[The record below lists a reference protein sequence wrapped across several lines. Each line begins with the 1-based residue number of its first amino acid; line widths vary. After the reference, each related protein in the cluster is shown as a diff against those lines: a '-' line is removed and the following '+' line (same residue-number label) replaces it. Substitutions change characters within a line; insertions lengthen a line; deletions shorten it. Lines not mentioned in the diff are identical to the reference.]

1 MKKYPCIL
9 QHDEEDCG
17 PAAIASIAKFFGKN
31 FTLSRIR
38 ELTGTGQFGTNLL
51 GLKRGAEALGF
62 HSRALKV
69 SSTNIDQKL
78 QFLPAIIHWTG
89 NHFVVLFG
97 KHRGK
102 YVVADPGAGL
112 LYLTPKELERGWKTE
127 IILFLTPDVTKFY
140 DQPNE
145 KIGGLNRFL
154 KRIIPYKNILT
165 EVLFINIVIGLL
177 ALASPLLIQFLTDDV
192 LVRGDSQ
199 MLTRMAIAVLV
210 MGLVSSTGQLVQSW
224 LIGWFSQKIQLGL
237 MMEFGKKI
245 LGLPISYYEQRRSG
259 EIVSRLD
266 DISDINQLVAQV
278 VVSLPS
284 QFFMAVVSL
293 GLMFYYSPK
302 LTGISLVNA
311 FLMTLTTIILQPT
324 LEQKTRDLMIL
335 DAENQGI
342 LVETFKGALSLKT
355 TGAEPDFWEELQSR
369 FNRLANLI
377 LDTLKIGIVNNVFS
391 DFVATA
397 AGIALLW
404 YGSSLVISQQI
415 TIGQLLAFHSMS
427 QHLTSF
433 IGTVIELVD
442 ELARVKTSTQR
453 LTEII
458 DTTSET
464 KNNAEKAWV
473 SIDPT
478 KDIICQNITFHH
490 VGRVNLL
497 NNFSLKIPG
506 GKVTALIGKSGCG
519 KSTLVKL
526 IAGLYPLEL
535 KTSQHNSFGQISFG
549 DYNLKD
555 LSLDCL
561 REQVILVPQDTHFW
575 SRSIFENFRL
585 GNPHVSH
592 EEIFKACKITGAHQ
606 FISQLPNSYLTVLG
620 EFGASLS
627 GGQKQRLAIARA
639 LIKNPPIL
647 ILDESTG
654 ALDSESEAQILDNIF
669 AHRQKKTTIIISHR
683 EQVFLKADWIIKL
696 NHGQLETETKPEHLF
711 KTNHLSNNHSN

>member
-17 PAAIASIAKFFGKN
+17 PAALASIAKFFGRN

-38 ELTGTGQFGTNLL
+38 ELTGTGQFGTTLL

-62 HSRALKV
+62 YSRALKV
-69 SSTNIDQKL
+69 SPTNIHQRL
-78 QFLPAIIHWTG
+78 QCLPAIIHWQG

-97 KHRGK
+97 KHHRK

-127 IILFLTPDVTKFY
+127 IILSLTPDVTFY
-140 DQPNE
+140 DQPND

-154 KRIIPYKNILT
+154 KRILPYKGILI

-210 MGLVSSTGQLVQSW
+210 MGLVSSIGQLVQSL
-224 LIGWFSQKIQLGL
+224 LIGWFSQKVQLGL

-245 LGLPISYYEQRRSG
+245 LSLPLSYYEQRRSG

-302 LTGISLVNA
+302 LTGISILNA
-311 FLMTLTTIILQPT
+311 FLMTLTTIFLQPT
-324 LEQKTRDLMIL
+324 LENKTRDLMIL
-335 DAENQGI
+335 DAESQGI

-369 FNRLANLI
+369 FNRLGNLT

-391 DFVATA
+391 DFVAMA
-397 AGIALLW
+397 SGIALLW
-404 YGSSLVISQQI
+404 YGSSLVISEQI

-427 QHLTSF
+427 QYLTSF

-458 DTTSET
+458 DATSET
-464 KNNAEKAWV
+464 KNNAKKAWV
-473 SIDPT
+473 NIDPT
-478 KDIICQNITFHH
+478 QDIFGKNITFHH

-497 NNFSLKIPG
+497 NDFSFRIPG

-535 KTSQHNSFGQISFG
+535 KTSKHNSFGQISVG

-555 LSLDCL
+555 ISLDCL
-561 REQVILVPQDTHFW
+561 RKQIILVPQDTHFW
-575 SRSIFENFRL
+575 SRSIYENFRL
-585 GNPHVSH
+585 GNPHASY

-606 FISQLPNSYLTVLG
+606 FISQLPNSYFTVLG

-639 LIKNPPIL
+639 LVKNPPIL
-647 ILDESTG
+647 ILDESTS

-696 NHGQLETETKPEHLF
+696 NNGKLETETTPGHLF
-711 KTNHLSNNHSN
+711 KTNHLSNNQ